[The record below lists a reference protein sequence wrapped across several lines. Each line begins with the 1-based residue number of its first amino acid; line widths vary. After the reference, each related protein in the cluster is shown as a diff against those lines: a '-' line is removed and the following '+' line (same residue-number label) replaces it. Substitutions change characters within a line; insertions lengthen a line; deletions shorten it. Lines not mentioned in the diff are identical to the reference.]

1 MRATVFRYRYP
12 NKQNTLFLDR
22 DGVLIHPVLRGDHV
36 GSARQE
42 KDIRMC
48 NDFEGLNLPDI
59 VKNWNLVIITNQPDV
74 SYGHIDMVFVERIGD
89 LISTLIPINVMYV
102 CPHEDKDKCE
112 CRKPNAGMI
121 KQYHND
127 YPEIIGKE
135 FLVGDT
141 DKDYG
146 CAENA
151 GIPFILRKRS
161 YNTDLVPFADYYI
174 NTLRGLGDI
183 LGK

>member
-1 MRATVFRYRYP
+1 MNRAI
-12 NKQNTLFLDR
+12 FLDR
-22 DGVLIHPVLRGDHV
+22 DGVINEDSEFVSKISDFKFLKNVFESLRRLQFKGF
-36 GSARQE
+36 
-42 KDIRMC
+42 KL
-48 NDFEGLNLPDI
+48 F
-59 VKNWNLVIITNQPDV
+59 IITNQ
-74 SYGHIDMVFVERIGD
+74 SGIGRGYYSIQD
-89 LISTLIPINVMYV
+89 FKKLNDYMLESLKSEQIEIPEVYF
-102 CPHEDKDKCE
+102 CPHKPEDNCE

-127 YPEIIGKE
+127 YSEIIGKE

-174 NTLRGLGDI
+174 NTLRGLGGI